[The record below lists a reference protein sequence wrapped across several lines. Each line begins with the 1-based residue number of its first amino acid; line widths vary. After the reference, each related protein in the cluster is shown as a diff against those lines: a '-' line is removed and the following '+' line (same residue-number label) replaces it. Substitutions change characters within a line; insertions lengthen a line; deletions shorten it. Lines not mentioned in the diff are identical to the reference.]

1 MTGHRSPLVDGG
13 TVLSGLLPCLTKI
26 GYTITPTLK
35 LGVMGRRLFL
45 IVGLMKG
52 HVGGGP
58 GSGGFKAPG
67 AR

>member
-1 MTGHRSPLVDGG
+1 LPV
-13 TVLSGLLPCLTKI
+13 SGL
-26 GYTITPTLK
+26 
-35 LGVMGRRLFL
+35 LFL

-58 GSGGFKAPG
+58 GSDGFKASG